1 VSNWQPIE
9 TAPRGELIQLYWPDI
24 CDKPLA
30 GFYEATTCGSGWH
43 TAMNAFAWQTSP
55 THWMPLP
62 DPPGMETLPALSAT
76 GVIEEKCAWCKGV
89 GQIGMPGATCNFC
102 SGEGVQRRN
111 VPNR

>member
-62 DPPGMETLPALSAT
+62 DPPGMETSVVTDVDRREARLNAAAAT
-76 GVIEEKCAWCKGV
+76 GNVEHYT
-89 GQIGMPGATCNFC
+89 ATIQ
-102 SGEGVQRRN
+102 SMIDESEQD
-111 VPNR
+111 

>member
-62 DPPGMETLPALSAT
+62 DPPGMETAVARCGACSPSEVGGPT
-76 GVIEEKCAWCKGV
+76 CVCK
-89 GQIGMPGATCNFC
+89 
-102 SGEGVQRRN
+102 
-111 VPNR
+111 